1 MVKKEKRGTRNIKN
15 TRDGFHYNSH
25 YWQSYKKSLPPLP
38 GLLCDISIGMVLGDA
53 SLFKYS
59 HHSGIKFEQG
69 FQQKEFLFHLYN
81 LFSNYIFME
90 APGQRL
96 DLPSKK
102 ITFFWFTF
110 FSHYSFTTLW
120 ERFYKNGKKVIPE
133 NLIKDPCWPC
143 LLGNV
148 RWFLAEV

>member
-1 MVKKEKRGTRNIKN
+1 
-15 TRDGFHYNSH
+15 
-25 YWQSYKKSLPPLP
+25 
-38 GLLCDISIGMVLGDA
+38 
-53 SLFKYS
+53 
-59 HHSGIKFEQG
+59 
-69 FQQKEFLFHLYN
+69 
-81 LFSNYIFME
+81 ME

-96 DLPSKK
+96 DLASKK

-120 ERFYKNGKKVIPE
+120 ERFYKDGKKIIPE